1 MFNILIADDEKGIR
15 SSLEMILSSQQD
27 YQLLLASDGGEAM
40 QILQNEPIDLM
51 LLDLKMPVHDG
62 FYILKNMPDKEV
74 ITIVFS
80 GFADLETAVQAM
92 KHGAYDF
99 IEKPLTKEHILLT
112 IRHALEN
119 KSMKQ
124 ENRQL
129 KEFAASQYVLIY
141 KDQRMV
147 QLIENLERIAPT
159 NATILLH
166 GESGTGK
173 EVFAYMIHQK
183 SKRAGG
189 AFIKVNCSAIPD
201 TLIESELFWL

>member
-1 MFNILIADDEKGIR
+1 MFNILIADDEKNIR
-15 SSLEMILSSQQD
+15 SSLEMILGSQQD
-27 YQLLLASDGGEAM
+27 YQLLFASDGGEAM

-74 ITIVFS
+74 ISIVFS

-129 KEFAASQYVLIY
+129 REFAESQYVLIY
-141 KDQRMV
+141 KDQKMV
-147 QLIENLERIAPT
+147 QLIDNLERIAPT

-166 GESGTGK
+166 G
-173 EVFAYMIHQK
+173 
-183 SKRAGG
+183 
-189 AFIKVNCSAIPD
+189 
-201 TLIESELFWL
+201 